1 MNSKLESTGSGCME
15 SGCRGKSDMLVR
27 DEYAVYDTESGR
39 EVEVI
44 VLKGLIKVKN
54 YYPIILNI
62 LQKGW

>member
-1 MNSKLESTGSGCME
+1 
-15 SGCRGKSDMLVR
+15 MLVR